1 MKNAIILILFLVI
14 SPVFAANKKDLINKI
29 EKHIV
34 KLHSY
39 PKPSFSLIAESYES
53 TGFITKEGYIVS
65 TFYAS
70 YDKVGITAII
80 NTDEKLDT
88 LALRVLY
95 RDSLT
100 DISILEPI
108 GKKYYSEI
116 EILPQENL
124 KQAQDLM
131 IIGYSNLSKYKNEIT
146 SSYGIL
152 SSPTND
158 TILEA
163 NAPINYGMYGSPVI
177 DLNGNYIGLVNKKST
192 SSKYEKSAY
201 FVGSK
206 YILEALEK
214 IKDST
219 VSKKESMFG
228 TADSSAYV
236 KINKAGL
243 IRKDIKELED
253 YEYYIDSL
261 DNAINLCKQA
271 ISNDKGYLNARLIL
285 ADLYLKNSISHC
297 RERNS
302 VQAENSIGDFNKQF
316 KIITKEIDVKD
327 SNELEYYKYIVH
339 KARTILIYTYE
350 YNDNYNE
357 EIDDEIFTLNT
368 EFKDVNCKMWNHFLN
383 SYENGISGSE
393 ERSEE
398 ISDYFNYGVTP
409 EKLYKNINLKQNIK
423 QGNYRTLTPIGLW
436 ANMDIGTLEGDIDK
450 YSILAQN
457 FEMSFDTYFPGDL
470 PLSNIYFGVSNF
482 IRNIKTKS
490 NEDEFKTKNEYFLG
504 LKIYSFLK
512 VTFNV
517 TQIAERLDFD
527 EDDEFGNK
535 NLKFNFNPLY
545 TSEIIINDPNKLR
558 GFTDYFFS
566 IGFKQY
572 AEIGEEEKDI
582 SYYDPSHYFLSYA
595 YHLGSGLYIKSS
607 INITGL
613 DEFKNFS
620 LSIGKYIR

>member
-14 SPVFAANKKDLINKI
+14 SPVFSANKKDLINRI
-29 EKHIV
+29 EKNIV

-39 PKPSFSLIAESYES
+39 PKPSFNLVGGSYES

-65 TFYAS
+65 TFYTTYNKIGVTALINN
-70 YDKVGITAII
+70 DK
-80 NTDEKLDT
+80 ELDT
-88 LALRVLY
+88 LALKVLY

-108 GKKYYSEI
+108 GKKYQSDI
-116 EILPQENL
+116 NISPQENL
-124 KQAQDLM
+124 RQAQDLM

-152 SSPTND
+152 SSPTTD

-177 DLNGNYIGLVNKKST
+177 DLNGNCIGVVNKKYS
-192 SSKYEKSAY
+192 SSKFEKSAY

-206 YILEALEK
+206 YILEAIEK
-214 IKDST
+214 IKDT
-219 VSKKESMFG
+219 TLSKKETMFG

-236 KINKAGL
+236 NINKAGL
-243 IRKDIKELED
+243 IRKDINEIEYYD
-253 YEYYIDSL
+253 YYIDSL

-271 ISNDKGYLNARLIL
+271 IFNDKEYFNARLIL
-285 ADLYLKNSISHC
+285 ADLYLKNSISYC
-297 RERNS
+297 RERNTFE
-302 VQAENSIGDFNKQF
+302 AENSVSEFNKQF
-316 KIITKEIDVKD
+316 KIITKEINVKD
-327 SNELEYYKYIVH
+327 SNELEYYKYIRG
-339 KARTILIYTYE
+339 KAQSILIYNFYI
-350 YNDNYNE
+350 NDNYNE
-357 EIDDEIFTLNT
+357 EIDDEIFSLKIEYN
-368 EFKDVNCKMWNHFLN
+368 DVNCEMWNHFFN
-383 SYENGISGSE
+383 SYENEISGSE

-409 EKLYKNINLKQNIK
+409 EKLYKNINLKQNMN
-423 QGNYRTLTPIGLW
+423 QGNNHTLTPIGLW
-436 ANMDIGTLEGDIDK
+436 ANMDIGTLKGDLDK

-457 FEMSFDTYFPGDL
+457 FEISFDTYFPGDI

-482 IRNIKTKS
+482 IRNINTNT
-490 NEDEFKTKNEYFLG
+490 NEDVFKTKNEYFFG
-504 LKIYSFLK
+504 LKIYFFLK
-512 VTFNV
+512 IGVNV
-517 TQIAERLDFD
+517 TQLVESLDND
-527 EDDEFGNK
+527 EDDEFVIK
-535 NLKFNFNPLY
+535 NPKFNYNPLY

-572 AEIGEEEKDI
+572 TEIGDEDYGI
-582 SYYDPSHYFLSYA
+582 SYFDPSHFFLSYA
-595 YHLGSGLYIKSS
+595 YHLGSGLYVKSS